1 MCSVHIPA
9 YGVQFLV
16 SNMPKNILKYVSF
29 KLAAFQRMTRVLTF
43 LAGIQFCHD
52 IAINPTSQNFLWIG
66 GSRPPD
72 PRLPQASSTGPPPA
86 IAQFKRGAKTVGQC
100 AGVVI

>member
-1 MCSVHIPA
+1 MIYYRTARFHDDS
-9 YGVQFLV
+9 
-16 SNMPKNILKYVSF
+16 MESF
-29 KLAAFQRMTRVLTF
+29 PRLIYCLQSRIVNNGVLTF